1 MVFEAGNKFG
11 GRRKGAKNKLTNDVR
26 QIFHEIYNDMGKQD
40 EILDSVTGK
49 MRKKTGKEA
58 MMDWARDN
66 QTEFYRLY
74 GKMIPTTQEIQ
85 TDNHEDF
92 LDELIVE
99 ADAVIAEP
107 EQLVIEATPAQ
118 PLAIK
123 EVKQEDVTPDTPETD
138 AHLV

>member
-1 MVFEAGNKFG
+1 MFQKGNP
-11 GRRKGAKNKLTNDVR
+11 GRPKGAKNKITNDVR
-26 QIFHEIYNDMGKQD
+26 QIFHTIYNEMGNEA
-40 EILDSVTGK
+40 EIEDP
-49 MRKKTGKEA
+49 KTGRKRKMTGNEA
-58 MMDWARDN
+58 MMKWAREN

-99 ADAVIAEP
+99 ADAVITEP